1 MYSVYFFCIVK
12 NVIFNKQSIECL
24 NKQKTNT
31 FGFKPLDLIF
41 LYSGK
46 KTEIW
51 EGICNEIPHQQ
62 IIHK

>member
-1 MYSVYFFCIVK
+1 ML
-12 NVIFNKQSIECL
+12 KQSWNFVEQL
-24 NKQKTNT
+24 KQTKTNT

-62 IIHK
+62 KLFTNKEYHTKHVL